1 MGGMDVP
8 SAKDGRK
15 TLSILLTDEEYKNL
29 KLLSVKSKK
38 SMAAIGRDFITKG
51 LSGELTENNL
61 EIIVPVIREQIKSVI
76 EPMLERSISLT
87 AKTCIQAGTAAYLS
101 ADSILKFVPKEQR
114 EDVRESYEKAR
125 KQAIEYTRS
134 KVKLEADE

>member
-1 MGGMDVP
+1 MPTSLPRISVTLDRDSYNKIKIIAHKQNRDMSDLIREWTIQGM
-8 SAKDGRK
+8 
-15 TLSILLTDEEYKNL
+15 N
-29 KLLSVKSKK
+29 
-38 SMAAIGRDFITKG
+38 
-51 LSGELTENNL
+51 GELTEKNL
-61 EIIVPVIREQIKSVI
+61 EIIVPIIREQIKNVI

-125 KQAIEYTRS
+125 KQAIEYMRS

>member
-1 MGGMDVP
+1 MPTSLPRISVTLDRDSYNKVKIIAHKQNRDMSDLIREWTIQGM
-8 SAKDGRK
+8 
-15 TLSILLTDEEYKNL
+15 N
-29 KLLSVKSKK
+29 
-38 SMAAIGRDFITKG
+38 
-51 LSGELTENNL
+51 GELTEKNL
-61 EIIVPVIREQIKSVI
+61 EIIVPIIREQIKNVI

-134 KVKLEADE
+134 KVRLEADE

>member
-1 MGGMDVP
+1 MPTSLPRISVTLDRDSYNKVKIIAHKQNRDMSDLIREWTIQGM
-8 SAKDGRK
+8 
-15 TLSILLTDEEYKNL
+15 N
-29 KLLSVKSKK
+29 
-38 SMAAIGRDFITKG
+38 
-51 LSGELTENNL
+51 GELTEKNL
-61 EIIVPVIREQIKSVI
+61 EIIVPIIREQIKNVI

>member
-1 MGGMDVP
+1 MPTSLPRISVTLDRDSYDKVKIIAHKQNRDMSDLIREWTIQGM
-8 SAKDGRK
+8 
-15 TLSILLTDEEYKNL
+15 N
-29 KLLSVKSKK
+29 
-38 SMAAIGRDFITKG
+38 
-51 LSGELTENNL
+51 GELTEKNL
-61 EIIVPVIREQIKSVI
+61 EIIVPVIREQIKNVI

-125 KQAIEYTRS
+125 KQAIEYTRA

>member
-1 MGGMDVP
+1 MDVP